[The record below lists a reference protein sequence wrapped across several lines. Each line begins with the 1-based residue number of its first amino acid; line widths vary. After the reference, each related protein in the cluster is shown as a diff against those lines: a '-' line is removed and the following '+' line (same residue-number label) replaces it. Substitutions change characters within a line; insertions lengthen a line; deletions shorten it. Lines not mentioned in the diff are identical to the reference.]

1 MGSEAA
7 VRMREAMTGVGD
19 LTAKERQAVARRVLK
34 AAARVR
40 EAAAA
45 ASNESDE
52 GKRG

>member
-45 ASNESDE
+45 SNESDE